1 MEKKDREMTVAAT
14 SSYWVE
20 RLSVISQ
27 GMLAER
33 AGVVW
38 DRDGIGRARCHQ
50 DYVDFPGRNLLAV
63 DVRPRIELAR
73 YFPYCDC

>member
-1 MEKKDREMTVAAT
+1 MEKKDREMTVAAA

-27 GMLAER
+27 GMLAEC

-38 DRDGIGRARCHQ
+38 DRDDIGRARCRQ
-50 DYVDFPGRNLLAV
+50 DYVDFPGRNLLAGNV
-63 DVRPRIELAR
+63 CPRIELAPR
-73 YFPYCDC
+73 FPYCDC